1 MDDVEL
7 ETVREEVTAL
17 DDLQKLPL
25 TILFIIIL
33 VIIIFFNFLNYLQW
47 RTRPQLRISVSR
59 EERS

>member
-25 TILFIIIL
+25 
-33 VIIIFFNFLNYLQW
+33 IIIFQ
-47 RTRPQLRISVSR
+47 
-59 EERS
+59 